1 MLYQGQRI
9 CCRRNTA
16 VLKVWG
22 HAPPGE
28 LWKSGLQR
36 LNLSHVLSSYANK
49 IIENCQ
55 FDLEFSPL
63 IISSCIST
71 MLGDKKKLIAS
82 KVWPVSRN
90 PETPQEPPLCVHIS
104 FPEVMYSL
112 LAMELYLAMLPPF
125 SCGYTHSCQL
135 LLAEIKGKKQCI
147 SIQRNVYTSYFTWS
161 DDCVGCSVSSK
172 ADKCPHYPHLAIVK
186 VNCDLFHG
194 QNPESI
200 QRKSPSPSFLFP
212 HFCVCVSSSFT
223 PPLPP
228 PSFSLSLPLYIAN
241 SPILWARKST
251 RLKSSHSLI

>member
-1 MLYQGQRI
+1 
-9 CCRRNTA
+9 
-16 VLKVWG
+16 
-22 HAPPGE
+22 
-28 LWKSGLQR
+28 
-36 LNLSHVLSSYANK
+36 
-49 IIENCQ
+49 
-55 FDLEFSPL
+55 
-63 IISSCIST
+63 
-71 MLGDKKKLIAS
+71 
-82 KVWPVSRN
+82 
-90 PETPQEPPLCVHIS
+90 
-104 FPEVMYSL
+104 
-112 LAMELYLAMLPPF
+112 MLPPF

-228 PSFSLSLPLYIAN
+228 PSFSLSLPLYIAH
-241 SPILWARKST
+241 SPMLSPSPSPSAIQVNVAPNTVMAS
-251 RLKSSHSLI
+251 RLKKTQVRQTKQSKPIYTHSQD